1 MILVSACLAGC
12 NCKYNGKN
20 NNVDQIQELVKANKA
35 ITVCPEV
42 LGGLPTPR
50 HPAEIQVKN
59 GEIYVINKVGEDLT
73 NEFLKGAEKTLEI
86 ARDLMPSKII
96 LKSKSPSCGFGTIY
110 DGTFTGT
117 LKEGNG
123 LTADLLYKNGFNI
136 EEI

>member
-20 NNVDQIQELVKANKA
+20 NNVDQILELVKANKA
-35 ITVCPEV
+35 ITICPEV

-50 HPAEIQVKN
+50 QPAEIQVIN
-59 GEIYVINKVGEDLT
+59 GEIHVINKVGEDVT

-117 LKEGNG
+117 
-123 LTADLLYKNGFNI
+123 
-136 EEI
+136 